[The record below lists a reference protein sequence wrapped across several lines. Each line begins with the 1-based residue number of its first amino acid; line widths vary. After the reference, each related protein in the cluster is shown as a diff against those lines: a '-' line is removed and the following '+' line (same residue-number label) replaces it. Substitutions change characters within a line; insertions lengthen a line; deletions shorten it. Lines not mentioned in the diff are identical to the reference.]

1 MTKDRRLTMFLRR
14 QGDCEEAR
22 SIVNYINNKMEGKE
36 VTLPEIKYSLHK
48 EVYDI
53 CDRFFKNEEM
63 ISISAKDL
71 LELVTQMSSYDVNMS
86 QISYNLKDFARETAE
101 LSESNLAIVEETT
114 ASMYVVSETVNASSE
129 TLERLTESSKELIER
144 NNESIHKL
152 EEINKLKEHVMEN
165 SNIMSTKIDELFE
178 LVNKVNEIVNG
189 VRTIAEQTNLL
200 SLNATIEAARAGEN
214 GKGFNVVASEI
225 RKLSDNTKKS
235 LAGMSSFMS
244 HIKAAADNGRQ
255 SMVNT
260 LEATT
265 EMSSKIDDVYSTMQ
279 SNMELL
285 HRTIDDVQTVNT
297 TISGVRTA
305 TDEINIAMETSSV
318 DAQKLNGMAQ
328 TILIDS
334 EKCAELANQ
343 ITRMDDNLS
352 DITKNLFASLS
363 GSVHNI
369 TNEEFKMN
377 IRKARIAHGSW
388 VQTLKKIVDEG
399 KIYPLQIN
407 STKCAFGHFYHTVSV
422 GHPSIKADWD
432 AIEEIHNKFHICGH
446 NAIEAIKNSQMSEA
460 LNHYT
465 EAEVLSKQ
473 IFALLDKIEQEVDLQ
488 LKNGVRLVG

>member
-1 MTKDRRLTMFLRR
+1 MFFRK

-22 SIVNYINNKMEGKE
+22 CIVNYINNKMEGKE
-36 VTLPEIKYSLHK
+36 ITLPEIKYDLHK

-86 QISYNLKDFARETAE
+86 QISYDLSDYAKETAE

-114 ASMYVVSETVNASSE
+114 ASMYVVSESVNASST
-129 TLERLTESSKELIER
+129 TLERLTDSSKELIER
-144 NNESIHKL
+144 NNESIRKL
-152 EEINKLKEHVMEN
+152 AEINKLKENVMEN
-165 SNIMSTKIDELFE
+165 STIMSTKIDELFE
-178 LVNKVNEIVNG
+178 LVNKVNEIVSSVG
-189 VRTIAEQTNLL
+189 AIAEQTNLL

-214 GKGFNVVASEI
+214 GKGFSVVASEI
-225 RKLSDNTKKS
+225 RKLSENTKKS
-235 LAGMSSFMS
+235 LEGMSSFMT

-260 LEATT
+260 IEASS
-265 EMSSKIDDVYSTMQ
+265 EMSSKIDDVYATMQ

-285 HRTIDDVQTVNT
+285 NRTIDDVQIVNT
-297 TISGVRTA
+297 TMAGVKTS
-305 TDEINIAMETSSV
+305 TEEINIAMETSST
-318 DAQKLNGMAQ
+318 DAEKLHSMAQ
-328 TILIDS
+328 TIFIDS

-343 ITRMDDNLS
+343 ITNMDDRMS
-352 DITKNLFASLS
+352 EITKNLFASLS

-377 IRKARIAHGSW
+377 IRKARTAHGNW
-388 VQTLKKIVDEG
+388 VATLKTIVEEG
-399 KIYPLQIN
+399 KIYPLQTN

-422 GHPSIKADWD
+422 GHPSIKEDWN

-446 NAIEAIKNSQMSEA
+446 KVIDAIKNSQKSEA
-460 LNHYT
+460 QNYYA
-465 EAEVLSKQ
+465 EAEMLSKH
-473 IFALLDKIEQEVDLQ
+473 IFELLDKIEKEVDVQ
-488 LKNGVRLVG
+488 TKNGVQLMG